1 MKLSPLGSPGSGLG
15 LRAAGAQEPRAVH
28 HPPARVAAAVLA
40 SRCVTSLRVLAL
52 TLLVACGFTGSNA
65 VHAQAAV
72 NYYGSSCGLP
82 SPWGTPLMRVG
93 GLPRLGMGVGFMAL
107 GMSVHRFDNRQP
119 PCEFR
124 GVGYLFLGA
133 SNQSWRGFPLPFL
146 LPFELTANYPCGVW
160 AGPDALAGSTLG
172 GLPPIAFLSI
182 PNDPSLLGS
191 RVYAQWWIQS
201 FLQGCDPYRWNAW
214 VTSDAAELVIG
225 L

>member
-1 MKLSPLGSPGSGLG
+1 MNSSTIRS
-15 LRAAGAQEPRAVH
+15 
-28 HPPARVAAAVLA
+28 
-40 SRCVTSLRVLAL
+40 VTSLRILVL
-52 TLLVACGFTGSNA
+52 TVVVACGLTGGNA
-65 VHAQAAV
+65 LHAQAAV
-72 NYYGSSCGLP
+72 NYYGTSCGLP

-93 GLPRLGMGVGFMAL
+93 GLPRLGMGVSFMAL

-124 GVGYLFLGA
+124 GVGFLFLGA
-133 SNQSWRGFPLPFL
+133 SNQSWRGMPLPFL
-146 LPFELTANYPCGVW
+146 LPFELTASFPCRVW
-160 AGPDALAGSTLG
+160 AGPDVWVGPPS
-172 GLPPIAFLSI
+172 GLPPYIGVGI

-201 FLQGCDPYRWNAW
+201 ILTGTCFPYQWNAW